1 MIAENGALLYRPA
14 NQEEKVRGHPPSPLF
29 IRTLRKRGITPLSLG
44 RVIVSTRHPHEI
56 AVLEV
61 IRDLGLELEVRET
74 DQRRRSMPATQAATM
89 EAQGTERAQSGE
101 WINVG
106 TAERWGSTIGV
117 GALFV
122 YGLTRGS
129 LGGVMLALTG
139 GALLYRGI
147 GGHCYAYQAVGINIA
162 ERGRRPLVSVPYNQG
177 IRVEKTVTIAK
188 SPEALYRFWRNFEN
202 LPRFTENLVSVTPR
216 SNKVSHWVAKAPAGT
231 TVEWDAEII
240 NDQEN
245 QWIAWRSLP
254 NADVDHAGSVRFRPA
269 PGGRGTDSRS
279 TWGKGSL
286 GRALQGF
293 PSYTPR
299 IATIVSPLGL
309 TFTRNNMDSILL
321 YYQKTS
327 TWTKA

>member
-1 MIAENGALLYRPA
+1 MNSPNSIRRITSCAAAALTRLLASGRQLILVTGRELEDLRAVFAHLNIFERVVAEN
-14 NQEEKVRGHPPSPLF
+14 
-29 IRTLRKRGITPLSLG
+29 
-44 RVIVSTRHPHEI
+44 
-56 AVLEV
+56 
-61 IRDLGLELEVRET
+61 
-74 DQRRRSMPATQAATM
+74 
-89 EAQGTERAQSGE
+89 
-101 WINVG
+101 
-106 TAERWGSTIGV
+106 
-117 GALFV
+117 
-122 YGLTRGS
+122 
-129 LGGVMLALTG
+129 

-147 GGHCYAYQAVGINIA
+147 GGHCYVYQAVGINTA

-202 LPRFTENLVSVTPR
+202 LPRFMENLVSVTPR
-216 SNKVSHWVAKAPAGT
+216 SDKVSHRVAKAPAGT

-286 GRALQGF
+286 GRALRGF

-309 TFTRNNMDSILL
+309 TFTRNNMDSIFL

-327 TWTKA
+327 AWTKA